1 MKKKISLITAGI
13 LLIASVIAYALA
25 MHDYYSM
32 RSFRIPYDSLK
43 TVASF
48 SLPLILMA
56 VSLFCL
62 AFNAKKTGN
71 VLFIIGLAFLAAL
84 TVRKGISSLDYGF
97 VIGITEMAAL
107 LLLLICFAVIKIKP
121 VKGIAVAGAVFLTVF
136 AAMSIVLIVRRLTS
150 GAIMI
155 FAQNLEQSIGDVLLI
170 SAFIIILLDFG
181 RACFVKSKPVDAGP
195 VKEIEALKRLYE
207 QGKLSQQEY
216 KEKRT
221 ELLKRI

>member
-25 MHDYYSM
+25 THFYYLM
-32 RSFRIPYDSLK
+32 RSFRIPYDSLR

-48 SLPLILMA
+48 SLPLILMS

-71 VLFIIGLAFLAAL
+71 VLFIIGLAFWAAL
-84 TVRKGISSLDYGF
+84 TVRKGISSLDNGF
-97 VIGITEMAAL
+97 IIGIIEKAAL
-107 LLLLICFAVIKIKP
+107 LLLLICLAVIKIKP
-121 VKGIAVAGAVFLTVF
+121 VKGLAVAGAVFLTVF
-136 AAMSIVLIVRRLTS
+136 AVMSIVLIERRLTS

-155 FAQNLEQSIGDVLLI
+155 FAQNLEQSIGDAFLI
-170 SAFIIILLDFG
+170 SAFIIILLNFG

-195 VKEIEALKRLYE
+195 SKEIEALKQLYE
-207 QGKLSQQEY
+207 QGKISQQEY
-216 KEKRT
+216 KDKRT